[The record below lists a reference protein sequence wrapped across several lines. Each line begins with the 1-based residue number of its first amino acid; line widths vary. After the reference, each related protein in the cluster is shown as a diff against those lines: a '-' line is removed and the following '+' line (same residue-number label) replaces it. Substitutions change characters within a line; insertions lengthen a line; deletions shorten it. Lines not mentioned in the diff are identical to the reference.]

1 MKKFENPI
9 INVSLFDVENIVT
22 TSTGGD
28 NPTLPSAL
36 DEAKSQA
43 LSIAGNDAAKAITIT
58 F

>member
-22 TSTGGD
+22 NGSDVKPPVQKT
-28 NPTLPSAL
+28 AV
-36 DEAKSQA
+36 EQA
-43 LSIAGNDAAKAITIT
+43 LEEAGTLVAGSKDTIQVT